1 LYNCLQGVCIR
12 GTAAQVFKNTPYPV
26 AGKTGTAQ
34 VANRNQGYNT
44 NIYQASFAGFFPAD
58 HPKYTCVVVIKN
70 KAGAILHHGSDV
82 AAPVFKEIADRLYS
96 TFLRKSPATLLVNNT
111 PADSIQ
117 WHLGGNKNDLQRV
130 AQALHI
136 PVTDSSHAYDQWG
149 DISGTLQ
156 KGTLKARLQSPKIM
170 PSLKGLGLKD
180 ALLLGES
187 NGLQMKVS
195 GKGKVISQSITAGEP
210 IQKKQVV
217 QIQLSEQTNPD
228 R

>member
-1 LYNCLQGVCIR
+1 M
-12 GTAAQVFKNTPYPV
+12 
-26 AGKTGTAQ
+26 
-34 VANRNQGYNT
+34 
-44 NIYQASFAGFFPAD
+44 
-58 HPKYTCVVVIKN
+58 
-70 KAGAILHHGSDV
+70 
-82 AAPVFKEIADRLYS
+82 
-96 TFLRKSPATLLVNNT
+96 
-111 PADSIQ
+111 
-117 WHLGGNKNDLQRV
+117 V

-136 PVTDSSHAYDQWG
+136 PVTDSSRAYDQWG

-156 KGTLKARLQSPKIM
+156 RGTLKARIQSPKFM

-195 GKGKVISQSITAGEP
+195 GKGKVISQSIAAGEP

-217 QIQLSEQTNPD
+217 QIQLSENTNPG